1 MIEVEVSS
9 RAVAELRRRPG
20 FVEAMR
26 ADARATVALYRS
38 NALLN
43 TLMNDRAR
51 ALFVMAALYLY
62 YGGTEEGRPGLTV
75 GALKDLCGRL
85 DLCSRG
91 RCEAMLAVLR
101 AGGYFESAPH
111 DDRRRRPLVP
121 TEKLVA
127 LQVERWRSHLVAII
141 GLLPE
146 ARRHVAAL
154 DDPAFVRAF
163 MLVLGDGFVG
173 GFRVLA
179 HAPDLTLFAERNGGI
194 PILFALTLEGDEEG
208 PFPPAGPVRLSIN
221 RLATQFA
228 VSRKHVLTLLRD
240 AETAGLL
247 VRGPDQDR
255 VTLLPPAREGL
266 ERFFAAVFL
275 YLSGCAA
282 QAWSTSRTA
291 AAEPVG

>member
-1 MIEVEVSS
+1 MEFEISS
-9 RAVAELRRRPG
+9 GAIAELRGRRD
-20 FVEAMR
+20 FAAAMR
-26 ADARATVALYRS
+26 ADAHATVALFRS

-62 YGGTEEGRPGLTV
+62 HSGTSEGRPGLTI
-75 GALKDLCGRL
+75 GALKDLCVRL

-111 DDRRRRPLVP
+111 SDRRRRPLVP

-127 LQVERWRSHLVAII
+127 LQVERWRGHLAAIAKV
-141 GLLPE
+141 LPE
-146 ARRHVAAL
+146 AQRHVAAL
-154 DDPAFVRAF
+154 DDPGFVRDFA
-163 MLVLGDGFVG
+163 LALGDGFVG
-173 GFRVLA
+173 GFRVLT
-179 HAPDLTLFAERNGGI
+179 HAPELTLLAERNAGI
-194 PILFALTLEGDEEG
+194 PILFALALEGGEEG

-240 AETAGLL
+240 AEAAGLL

-255 VTLLPPAREGL
+255 VTLLPPVREGL

-282 QAWSTSRTA
+282 QAWSTSRTD
-291 AAEPVG
+291 AAEAVG